1 MCPMPGTLTAYIR
14 IYWNLATIVNHNI
27 TLRQSSLSLIIKRR
41 LSGQSRCMNTLMGVV
56 VSKAMEANEIMTM
69 ASVIVTRTNL
79 MEGIIKNITTITLEK
94 VFKRG

>member
-1 MCPMPGTLTAYIR
+1 
-14 IYWNLATIVNHNI
+14 
-27 TLRQSSLSLIIKRR
+27 
-41 LSGQSRCMNTLMGVV
+41 MNTLMGVV

-94 VFKRG
+94 VLKRG